1 MAKYFGKIGFVQT
14 TNEGNARGVYTDD
27 AIEER
32 EYAGDVL
39 SSSRSW
45 TAGETLN
52 DNLTIN
58 VRISIV
64 SDDYA
69 TVNLPNIRYA
79 YWRGNRFEVTNADDS
94 QYPRLVLTLGGV
106 YNG

>member
-1 MAKYFGKIGFVQT
+1 MAKYYGRIGFVQT
-14 TNEGNARGVYTDD
+14 TNEGNARGVYTNDLVV
-27 AIEER
+27 ER

-39 SSSRSW
+39 QSARSW
-45 TAGETLN
+45 NNSETLN

-64 SDDYA
+64 ADDYA
-69 TVNLPNIRYA
+69 SVNLPNVKYA

>member
-1 MAKYFGKIGFVQT
+1 MAKYYGKIGFVQT
-14 TNEGNARGVYTDD
+14 TNEGNAGGVYTEDTVV
-27 AIEER
+27 ER

-39 SSSRSW
+39 TSSRSW
-45 TAGETLN
+45 SNSETLN

-64 SDDYA
+64 ADDFA
-69 TVNLPNIRYA
+69 TVNLPNVRYA
-79 YWRGNRFEVTNADDS
+79 YWRGNKFVVTNADDS

>member
-1 MAKYFGKIGFVQT
+1 MAKYYGRIGFVQT
-14 TNEGNARGVYTDD
+14 TNEGNARGVYTED
-27 AIEER
+27 AVVER

-45 TAGETLN
+45 SNSEGLN
-52 DNLTIN
+52 DDLTIS

-64 SDDYA
+64 ADDFA
-69 TVNLPNIRYA
+69 SVNLPNVRYA
-79 YWRGNRFEVTNADDS
+79 YWRGNRFTVTSADDS